1 MTLDRKSINN
11 YRWGIFWSFLS
22 AFLWATVYIV
32 SRSLMSDENARIDPV
47 SLSRWR
53 FSIGGIILF
62 AICLVKYRKQLFVLE
77 LRDFVQVILL
87 SLFSVVGMS
96 VLLFWGQRFTTAINS
111 SMIMSS
117 SPVLIM
123 LLGLF
128 IGEKINRFQLIGL
141 VISTTGCMIVIGV
154 ISLGGWNYS
163 LQSFRG
169 DLLVFGSE
177 LCWAIGAI
185 LAKGIMKK
193 HHDMAITAW
202 SMLFAALLLSMI
214 DLLRGNLGSFP
225 SDTSARWL
233 ILYLGIFP
241 TAIGFY
247 AWNAALARISLN
259 IVSVMQYLTPM
270 LVLIMAWIILGEH
283 LNGLKIVGALL
294 VIGGVLVT
302 SRARREKTLSI
313 PAGTILNHTNEKN

>member
-1 MTLDRKSINN
+1 MDRNSISN
-11 YRWGIFWSFLS
+11 YREGIFWSFLS
-22 AFLWATVYIV
+22 AFFWATVYIV
-32 SRSLMSDENARIDPV
+32 SRSLMSDENAKIDPV
-47 SLSRWR
+47 TLSRWR

-62 AICLVKYRKQLFVLE
+62 AICLVKYREQLFVLK
-77 LRDFVQVILL
+77 LRDFFQVTLL
-87 SLFSVVGMS
+87 SLFAVVGMS
-96 VLLFWGQRFTTAINS
+96 VLLFWGQRYTSAINS

-141 VISTTGCMIVIGV
+141 VISTTGCMLVIEV
-154 ISLGGWNYS
+154 ISLGGWSYS

-202 SMLFAALLLSMI
+202 SMLFAALLLSLI
-214 DLLRGNLGSFP
+214 DLFRGNLGSIS
-225 SDTSARWL
+225 SDASTRWL
-233 ILYLGIFP
+233 VLYLGIFP

-247 AWNAALARISLN
+247 AWNAALSRISLN
-259 IVSVMQYLTPM
+259 IVSIMQYLTPM
-270 LVLIMAWIILGEH
+270 MVLVMAWGILGEH
-283 LNGLKIVGALL
+283 LNWLKIVGALL
-294 VIGGVLVT
+294 VIGGVLFS
-302 SRARREKTLSI
+302 SRTRREDGLSI
-313 PAGTILNHTNEKN
+313 PAGTALGTVED